1 MNKVRK
7 QIIELISDYMDKTLS
22 EWCLLNWYSNEIN
35 IWEYYT
41 YWSYADWYFETNIN
55 GYELRFQR
63 LKDNWNW
70 DIWYYQIEKIIWHY
84 DITAVLKYI
93 EGKTQNKDSIILSI
107 YWELQRIDTYTW
119 DYIETIFET
128 KNKPLHLYTEQEEKE
143 LLELL
148 LKIK

>member
-1 MNKVRK
+1 MWETRK

-22 EWCLLNWYSNEIN
+22 EWAILNWYSNEIN

-93 EGKTQNKDSIILSI
+93 NKLWYWIEIDRFGKVFILTNNSFI
-107 YWELQRIDTYTW
+107 L
-119 DYIETIFET
+119 
-128 KNKPLHLYTEQEEKE
+128 NKPLHLYTEQEEKE
-143 LLELL
+143 LLDILTK
-148 LKIK
+148 LK